1 MKSENGTSRETTAG
15 AAACAPD
22 AQGEASAC
30 GTTHWRQKTEDEW
43 RRLLTPE
50 QFRVMREAGT
60 ERAFTGKYWNCHD
73 DGVYTCVVCGTELF
87 DSETKFDAH
96 CGWPSFYKAIDDG
109 RIEYIEDRTL
119 GMLRTEVRCANCGA
133 HLGHVFPDGPAPTG
147 DRYCINSA
155 SLNLERRPA
164 ASQS

>member
-1 MKSENGTSRETTAG
+1 
-15 AAACAPD
+15 
-22 AQGEASAC
+22 
-30 GTTHWRQKTEDEW
+30 
-43 RRLLTPE
+43 L
-50 QFRVMREAGT
+50 QFHVSQEAGT
-60 ERAFTGKYWNCHD
+60 ERPFTGEYWDTKEPGTYH
-73 DGVYTCVVCGTELF
+73 CVVCGTELF

-109 RIEYIEDRTL
+109 RIEYIEDRTH

-133 HLGHVFPDGPAPTG
+133 HLGHIFPDGPEPTG

-164 ASQS
+164 ASTS